1 MSNQEVKEGSRT
13 LIQMLEEGNWETVA
27 KSTNARIADR
37 EAIVIDSTA
46 REYIRKDLL
55 RNYEYFYETYHE
67 IYLLKKEQRDIDYS
81 EEPEWLIEEMEEQLC
96 NLLAALED
104 LSKEIEW
111 QKEALESSGLL
122 TMKIKEEDM

>member
-1 MSNQEVKEGSRT
+1 MSNQEVKEGT
-13 LIQMLEEGNWETVA
+13 QTIIQMLKDGNWETVA
-27 KSTNARIADR
+27 KSTNARITSR
-37 EAIVIDSTA
+37 ESLEMDLTA
-46 REYIRKDLL
+46 RDYIRKDLL

-122 TMKIKEEDM
+122 TMKIKEEDK

>member
-1 MSNQEVKEGSRT
+1 MSNQEVKEDT
-13 LIQMLEEGNWETVA
+13 QTIIQMLKDGNWETVA
-27 KSTNARIADR
+27 NSTNAHIADR
-37 EAIVIDSTA
+37 ESLEMDLTA
-46 REYIRKDLL
+46 RDYIRKDLL

-96 NLLAALED
+96 NLLTALED

-122 TMKIKEEDM
+122 TMKIKEEEK